1 MESFI
6 ITFLFKVQLYYQ
18 SKCSVLK
25 KILKKKNIPFSFL
38 VILLSKLNMIDK
50 KLLCPFFGTFFC
62 SI

>member
-25 KILKKKNIPFSFL
+25 KILKKKHTIFFFSNF
-38 VILLSKLNMIDK
+38 VKQAEHD
-50 KLLCPFFGTFFC
+50 
-62 SI
+62 

>member
-25 KILKKKNIPFSFL
+25 KRILKHTIFFFSNF
-38 VILLSKLNMIDK
+38 VKQAEHD
-50 KLLCPFFGTFFC
+50 
-62 SI
+62 